1 MDCSPPGSSVHGIFQ
16 ARILEW
22 VAISFSRYLGGMLN
36 FLYYLYRSLVVRC
49 EPDMIW
55 GNDLYWMV
63 FKEWMSSPRKSM
75 RKDVDRVEGRVGDY
89 CGMGVRMPKDG

>member
-1 MDCSPPGSSVHGIFQ
+1 
-16 ARILEW
+16 
-22 VAISFSRYLGGMLN
+22 
-36 FLYYLYRSLVVRC
+36 
-49 EPDMIW
+49 MIW